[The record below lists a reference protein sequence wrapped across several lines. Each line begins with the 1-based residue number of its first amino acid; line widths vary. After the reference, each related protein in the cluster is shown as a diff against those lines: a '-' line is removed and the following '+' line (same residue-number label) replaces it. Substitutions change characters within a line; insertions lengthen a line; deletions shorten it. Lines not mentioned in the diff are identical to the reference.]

1 DPLVA
6 LLRTST
12 GKSGARP
19 GAESSDTLAEPAA
32 PSCTLAPFTPR
43 ASPEIPEEL
52 LGHPR
57 YRVLGLLGAG
67 GMGAVFK
74 AEHRLMERVIV
85 LKVIHKHFTDRPA
98 AVERFRLEVKAAA
111 RLSHPNIVTAHDA
124 DQAGDVH
131 FLVMEFVDG
140 TSLDRLVHERGPL
153 PVAEACAYVRQ
164 AALGLQHAF
173 ERGMVHRD
181 LKPANLMLTP
191 EGKIKILDFG
201 LARFASE
208 SGPSTALTEPGTVVD
223 TPDYMAPEQALDP
236 RQADIRS
243 DIYSLGCTLYYLLT
257 GHPPFPEG
265 TVIQKLMAHQE
276 RRPKPVS
283 ASRADV
289 PAELAQVLDRMLAR
303 DPEERY
309 QTPAE
314 VARALSPFA
323 QPTGPA
329 PTESFPAAPRP
340 GTVGAAGA
348 GPKPWRTTFKWFAHR
363 PRQLLTGAAVLATVV
378 GLVVTWDQSL
388 PRKQFD
394 RSSVARPVPSAAWFS
409 GRTAGKPWPPVPITR
424 CSSGTCTPA
433 RKSPTSRGTREQST
447 PSPSRRTAGAPYR
460 AATIKRCAS
469 GTSPSGGC
477 LRLWK
482 GIAEQSAVSSSRGT
496 DVMRSPPATTAG
508 SCSGRRTSAA
518 CRTSSKERATPWP
531 LSPWKSWAASPPSAA
546 RTS

>member
-1 DPLVA
+1 MIGANRAFMERDKPQGSVTEQRSISPSPLAAGWSRWVSIVKAGEDLHPRLDQLAAFDQGQLTAVESSDIERHVAQCDDCCRKLEAVADDPLVA

-32 PSCTLAPFTPR
+32 PSCTPAPFTSR

-208 SGPSTALTEPGTVVD
+208 SGPSTALTEPGTVVG

-257 GHPPFPEG
+257 GRPPFPEG
-265 TVIQKLMAHQE
+265 SVIQKLMAHQE
-276 RRPKPVS
+276 RRPRPVTE
-283 ASRADV
+283 SRADV
-289 PAELAQVLDRMLAR
+289 PAELAQILDRMLAR

-348 GPKPWRTTFKWFAHR
+348 GPKTWRPTFTWFAHR
-363 PRQLLTGAAVLATVV
+363 PRQLLTGAAALAAGVGTVV
-378 GLVVTWDQSL
+378 LGFS
-388 PRKQFD
+388 PIC
-394 RSSVARPVPSAAWFS
+394 ARH
-409 GRTAGKPWPPVPITR
+409 R
-424 CSSGTCTPA
+424 
-433 RKSPTSRGTREQST
+433 
-447 PSPSRRTAGAPYR
+447 
-460 AATIKRCAS
+460 
-469 GTSPSGGC
+469 
-477 LRLWK
+477 
-482 GIAEQSAVSSSRGT
+482 
-496 DVMRSPPATTAG
+496 
-508 SCSGRRTSAA
+508 
-518 CRTSSKERATPWP
+518 
-531 LSPWKSWAASPPSAA
+531 
-546 RTS
+546 